1 MVNQDVLMEKAGNI
15 RRCLKRIK
23 DTTNLNPD
31 TLRDIDKQDIF
42 VLNLQR
48 AVQSTIDLAA
58 HVVADES
65 LGWAEN
71 LRDNFQLLYQANI
84 IPDALN
90 KSMQSM
96 VGFRNIAVH
105 EYQSLKLEIL
115 QKILTDYIDDLE
127 LFYQTILKY
136 YEKKADQ

>member
-1 MVNQDVLMEKAGNI
+1 VVNQDVLMEKAGNI